1 MVRSGCRLH
10 SFWIALGGALGALS
24 RHGIETMAGSP
35 VSPHMGFPW
44 ATFGINLSGAFVLG
58 WILGRAESGAF
69 GGEWLRCFAGIGFC
83 GAFTTFSTMN
93 MEMVELAQTG
103 SLALA
108 TGYFVSSVVMGIS
121 AAALGAGL
129 AMPRREAR
137 S

>member
-1 MVRSGCRLH
+1 
-10 SFWIALGGALGALS
+10 
-24 RHGIETMAGSP
+24 
-35 VSPHMGFPW
+35 MGFPW

-108 TGYFVSSVVMGIS
+108 TGYFVSSVVMGMS